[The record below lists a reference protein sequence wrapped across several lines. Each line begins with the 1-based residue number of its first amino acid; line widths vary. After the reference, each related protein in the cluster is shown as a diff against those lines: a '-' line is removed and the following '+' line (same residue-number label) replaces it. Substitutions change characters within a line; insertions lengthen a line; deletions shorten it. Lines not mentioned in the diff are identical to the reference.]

1 MDTQAQ
7 LIEPQHHFDVAHA
20 PAHLEAEDQPHQNIT
35 LTAALCADAAAELQM
50 ERFRRQTK
58 RTVKLDEL
66 AMIYRRSDERKALTL
81 LTHRHEISLAD
92 SAYVTEHDEEM
103 LAWDVKSHFLDLMI
117 CVGNGL
123 GLAADVAPSSG
134 KEDTVMSEKHYRIA
148 VMFISCMLKT
158 INYRGITV
166 TTPYPDVTD
175 DTEFNFAT
183 TAIRVR
189 SILGIIGIRL
199 WERND
204 GKSLENN
211 PKSSALDFGGCEND
225 TQCHSLSSQQ
235 ALKTSQS
242 RVRSTSGV
250 FQVDKMAKHPNN
262 RQWKP
267 PKVDEPSR
275 RILLNL
281 DAMKRLDDS
290 IQHLYHQWINDAPAG
305 YFDDDF
311 FTSRVP
317 VAITSRFGQNQQL
330 ACTREEELQER
341 TNWRQERDYSRI
353 RYITFAVASHIG
365 AREVRQWRSMEVEEI
380 MEQMPEDCD
389 GVYTTGDPAERTF
402 LSWDDLDELP
412 PYDST
417 GKENRVY
424 CEDGFLVPRRK
435 ARFSPS
441 TKRHGILV
449 DLRHVKELFHLS
461 YDEAAML
468 VDHFSP
474 VEAYTYPQ
482 AGLKIAGHFQANG
495 VMRPFFPFVEKV
507 NKVLSQEKDS
517 DSDDGMNHTP
527 PPITK
532 IVHGVA
538 SQGYNAVMHSTRGD
552 SAQHH
557 DAQLGLITG
566 ALAGCWAS
574 GRTHEKTARRL
585 QRRCAFQLPH
595 VSFSQKIENPEILR
609 DLRLENV
616 FYIDVSQMQPEDKNG
631 GAIVKKIIHPLAF
644 AWNHP
649 SILDEIK
656 QRVILFKPEA
666 YPAIYNW
673 TTFPLTRVLRRVW
686 RVGQD
691 FISSKRQPCP
701 TLIELSSAL
710 ERALNFMH
718 TGNVAVIATSAMN
731 PLWIGLAIIHDGLP
745 CLNPA
750 LVPTLIGP
758 NFVNVEYWPQHD
770 NRLPKSASRCSQ
782 LRTYGEGHYNV
793 FFAHLAMATLNSNHL
808 PLFLRDS
815 NDCISLANAI
825 AYHALSLF
833 IQDCKNLVSAAVS
846 SSISNQINSDDP
858 VEVLHGKGRKEALA
872 AWLKSSAPLSW
883 TAGDSSQTR
892 AYLQLLVILNEDH
905 QRRPKPLQQARES
918 WTYTMIAKRMLFMK
932 TAASAPV
939 SPHGTFLPVIAL
951 AHERMVLVAC
961 KKDDRDHPSVVVSDI
976 FAKIMSKMNI
986 HFVPWHKSDGTKTRA
1001 YAARHDWWLFL
1012 TSAPMA
1018 EINRSAPTEPQAPQD
1033 VLEEVLDLA
1042 MSLDPNAPW
1051 SLPPTLQEMGTFW
1064 NKKCLPSDWSL
1075 GNASIRNSKPEDP
1088 KHYIQATYE
1097 YVQKRYSATCWW
1109 HHMGL
1114 VWAILFSKAVPFV
1127 FFDKEERL
1135 CAGPFTDAIRLL
1147 EWHKRKSKFHGGC
1160 SAPLPYITMVSTT
1173 IIALLEPDSPLSHY
1187 IKRHKNALGDPW
1199 THKHGNKE
1207 IHTVNLIR
1215 IGIAKAIGTS
1225 DSCLQ
1230 SAKFRKNWDIKTMA
1244 ELKPLYEKVI
1254 GYLTSPTEQFGEY
1267 LAMSTVFG
1275 EKVAIRAAM
1284 RGEMKMPDFIT
1295 HKEIKVVQDFD
1306 NNA

>member
-123 GLAADVAPSSG
+123 GLAAVIPNIGIHHAIEFPLDLHHRTRHFNAKYAKLGFDPKKCMMWIGRSTSGEDAWLAWVPNENTGPVAQDVAPSSG

-175 DTEFNFAT
+175 DPEFNFAT
-183 TAIRVR
+183 TAI
-189 SILGIIGIRL
+189 
-199 WERND
+199 
-204 GKSLENN
+204 
-211 PKSSALDFGGCEND
+211 
-225 TQCHSLSSQQ
+225 
-235 ALKTSQS
+235 
-242 RVRSTSGV
+242 
-250 FQVDKMAKHPNN
+250 
-262 RQWKP
+262 
-267 PKVDEPSR
+267 EPSR

-290 IQHLYHQWINDAPAG
+290 IQNLYHQWINDAPAG

-330 ACTREEELQER
+330 ACTREDELQER

-402 LSWDDLDELP
+402 LSWDDLDALP
-412 PYDST
+412 LYDST

-468 VDHFSP
+468 VDDFSP

-495 VMRPFFPFVEKV
+495 VIRPFFPFVEKV
-507 NKVLSQEKDS
+507 NKVLSQANDS
-517 DSDDGMNHTP
+517 DSDDGMDHTP
-527 PPITK
+527 PPITN

-649 SILDEIK
+649 SIFDEIK
-656 QRVILFKPEA
+656 QRIILFKPEA

-758 NFVNVEYWPQHD
+758 DFVNVEYWPQHD

-918 WTYTMIAKRMLFMK
+918 WSYTMIAKRMLFM

-1018 EINRSAPTEPQAPQD
+1018 EINRSAPPEPQAPQD

-1051 SLPPTLQEMGTFW
+1051 SLPATLQEMGTFW
-1064 NKKCLPSDWSL
+1064 NKTCLPSDWSL

-1135 CAGPFTDAIRLL
+1135 CA
-1147 EWHKRKSKFHGGC
+1147 
-1160 SAPLPYITMVSTT
+1160 
-1173 IIALLEPDSPLSHY
+1173 
-1187 IKRHKNALGDPW
+1187 
-1199 THKHGNKE
+1199 
-1207 IHTVNLIR
+1207 
-1215 IGIAKAIGTS
+1215 
-1225 DSCLQ
+1225 
-1230 SAKFRKNWDIKTMA
+1230 
-1244 ELKPLYEKVI
+1244 
-1254 GYLTSPTEQFGEY
+1254 
-1267 LAMSTVFG
+1267 
-1275 EKVAIRAAM
+1275 
-1284 RGEMKMPDFIT
+1284 
-1295 HKEIKVVQDFD
+1295 
-1306 NNA
+1306 